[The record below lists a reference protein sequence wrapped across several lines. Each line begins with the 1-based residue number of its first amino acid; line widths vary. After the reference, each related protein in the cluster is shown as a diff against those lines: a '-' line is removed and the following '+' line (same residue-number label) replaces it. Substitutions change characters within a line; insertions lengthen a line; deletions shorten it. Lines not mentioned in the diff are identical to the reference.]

1 MKEDE
6 LDSVDLSGNLLK
18 NLTIDDEFDR
28 TPKYVNDMG
37 FNLETLQ
44 RRKND
49 MKKLQE
55 MYPKMTPQ
63 WLEMAWNF
71 CEITPMEEQ
80 NKIVKEGLWEG
91 KPDKIRQTGG
101 LINDAMEIEVK
112 PIEKDVEAEC

>member
-1 MKEDE
+1 MKEGT
-6 LDSVDLSGNLLK
+6 LDSIDTSDNLLT

-37 FNLETLQ
+37 FDLETLQ

-55 MYPKMTPQ
+55 AYPKMTPQ

-91 KPDKIRQTGG
+91 KPINKRQTGG
-101 LINDAMEIEVK
+101 LIVDAMVIE
-112 PIEKDVEAEC
+112 PRPVEAEAETH